1 MNRTPFELAKR
12 YILNN
17 TRYRDPQNEFPPFQ
31 LNYFV
36 AHIRHNSTLQ
46 YHINILTETPEEAQC
61 ENHFKTTHSRDAHK
75 RFVVRLPFRKSVSDF
90 DDSRALAFKM
100 LRCMRLTV
108 AKNPVE
114 TLAQRESARIFLCTV
129 TYGLACAPYL
139 ALRCLQQLAI
149 EAESTR
155 ACAAEIL
162 HCDTYVDDILSGAY
176 HSYRDSENATCLHL
190 HFKFDRTR
198 KGACTKLRSCYIKL
212 RTGVWDLIKRYS
224 SLTALLRISA
234 WIRRAVERFYKS
246 TDVNAALDFVL
257 DFWIKLTQHACFFT
271 KIQLIKA
278 NKPLP
283 KSSPLLRLIP
293 FIDTDELL
301 HLRSRLQHSQL
312 DRTEEHP
319 LILPRSSRLTEI
331 IIDHYHR
338 KSLYG
343 GSQLTFSS
351 IRRQFLVCTRQR
363 AATGQQLMG
372 QLPASRV
379 TPCPLFYDVIT
390 LGLCL
395 PASCSTNNI
404 SFVLEGIFRDRILL
418 INDLYSVDLNL
429 IQVKNLKDDHQWLLS
444 GAIPFICVALVL
456 TFVMMISG
464 TIYDIF
470 IYQTYLK
477 TNTKTVVNVENVVG
491 EMQMTDLWSSR
502 EKSKIRNVLMCFSV
516 YTSTKTIFNTKLD
529 TKEIAVVHGIRFLS
543 MVWIIILH
551 SIFYTVEYFDN
562 KTWMLRLAEG
572 VPIQVISN
580 GSLSIDTY
588 FFLSGFLLTYI
599 NLKNKIDK
607 ERIKP
612 IHYKEKLNEFFVSIM
627 KRYIRLTPAYIMM
640 IGIAQLISA
649 WYDKTSQFYVEER
662 PHETCAKYW
671 WRNVL
676 YIHNLFGLNTMCL
689 SWSWYLSNDMQ
700 FYIIGLV
707 FLILSTVYFYVAVV
721 ILGTI
726 LIASVILSGYIS
738 YIYEYVPTL
747 DEQYRLLD
755 VLYFPPWIQIGP
767 YIIGMI
773 TGYIVRR
780 FNKKITLKKNIVIL
794 YWTLGAACNIF
805 VLFGLYKRQIS
816 VLSSAIY
823 VALSRTGWAIGIAWI
838 VIMCCTKHGG

>member
-1 MNRTPFELAKR
+1 VYFCVQALDSSGELKSGFLYGNNFWLGSRSQCLDIMNRTPFELAKR

-46 YHINILTETPEEAQC
+46 YHINILTE
-61 ENHFKTTHSRDAHK
+61 R
-75 RFVVRLPFRKSVSDF
+75 
-90 DDSRALAFKM
+90 
-100 LRCMRLTV
+100 RLTV

-176 HSYRDSENATCLHL
+176 HSYRDDS
-190 HFKFDRTR
+190 R
-198 KGACTKLRSCYIKL
+198 RSPSD
-212 RTGVWDLIKRYS
+212 TLI
-224 SLTALLRISA
+224 
-234 WIRRAVERFYKS
+234 
-246 TDVNAALDFVL
+246 
-257 DFWIKLTQHACFFT
+257 
-271 KIQLIKA
+271 
-278 NKPLP
+278 
-283 KSSPLLRLIP
+283 
-293 FIDTDELL
+293 
-301 HLRSRLQHSQL
+301 
-312 DRTEEHP
+312 HP
-319 LILPRSSRLTEI
+319 P
-331 IIDHYHR
+331 
-338 KSLYG
+338 
-343 GSQLTFSS
+343 
-351 IRRQFLVCTRQR
+351 LVCTRQR

-379 TPCPLFYDVIT
+379 TPCPLFYDDVIT

-444 GAIPFICVALVL
+444 GAIPFICVALLL

-477 TNTKTVVNVENVVG
+477 TNTKTVVNVENAVG
-491 EMQMTDLWSSR
+491 EMQMIDLSSSR

-551 SIFYTVEYFDN
+551 SVFYTVEYFDN

-580 GSLSIDTY
+580 GTLSVDTY
-588 FFLSGFLLTYI
+588 FFLSGFLLAYVS
-599 NLKNKIDK
+599 LKNKIDK

-640 IGIAQLISA
+640 IGMAQLISA

-747 DEQYRLLD
+747 DEQYRLPD

-773 TGYIVRR
+773 TGYIIRR
-780 FNKKITLKKNIVIL
+780 FNKKITLKKSTTIMGYLVIS
-794 YWTLGAACNIF
+794 YFCA
-805 VLFGLYKRQIS
+805 Y
-816 VLSSAIY
+816 VLSLMAESPYI
-823 VALSRTGWAIGIAWI
+823 LLMRMFSQSHNRKRN
-838 VIMCCTKHGG
+838 M